1 MKPVTTPSVLAP
13 MLAVDGKLCA
23 EEARVVRAGVAGAIS
38 HRASRLTI
46 GERGRVMANIHA
58 AIIVIEGTV
67 QGDLVGD
74 EAVVIK
80 RTGTVTGRVTAP
92 RIMIEAGATLNGRID
107 TKPTDAGPSRGE
119 A

>member
-107 TKPTDAGPSRGE
+107 TKPTGAGPSRGE

>member
-1 MKPVTTPSVLAP
+1 MKPATTPSVLAP
-13 MLAVDGKLCA
+13 MLAFDGKLCA
-23 EEARVVRAGVAGAIS
+23 DEALVIQAGVAGAIS

-46 GERGRVMANIHA
+46 GERGRVMANLHA

-80 RTGTVTGRVTAP
+80 RTGTVTGQVTAP
-92 RIMIEAGATLNGRID
+92 RIMIEAGASLNGRID
-107 TKPTDAGPSRGE
+107 MKPRGAGPSRGE

>member
-1 MKPVTTPSVLAP
+1 MKPVTTPSVPAP

-23 EEARVVRAGVAGAIS
+23 DEALVVQPGVPGAIS

-67 QGDLVGD
+67 QGDVAGD

-80 RTGTVTGRVTAP
+80 RTGTVTGQVTAP
-92 RIMIEAGATLNGRID
+92 RIMIEAGASLNGRID
-107 TKPTDAGPSRGE
+107 MKPGDSGPSRGE